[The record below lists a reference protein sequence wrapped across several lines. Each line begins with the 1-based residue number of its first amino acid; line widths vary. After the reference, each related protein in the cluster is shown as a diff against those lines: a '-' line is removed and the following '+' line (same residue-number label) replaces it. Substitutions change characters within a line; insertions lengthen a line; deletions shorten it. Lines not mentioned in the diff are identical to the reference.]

1 MMKPATRERGIS
13 VIGTLIL
20 GMILMQAA
28 PSDSAAQ
35 QPNQPT
41 QQPAPTAQ
49 STQPVNAKPV
59 EAALP
64 DKKKELLKIRRI
76 FVENFGESE
85 AAQQLQAMLVTSLT
99 ESNKFTVTED
109 KAKADAILKGFAG
122 EKTFQETHAYGS
134 GTAVSTAAGGH
145 SASVSGS
152 GGTFSGSAGGG
163 FHSVAGAMN
172 DSSVNTETIDSAKA
186 SVRLV
191 NQDGDVIWTSTQESK
206 GAKFKGASAD
216 VADKIVKQLIHDI
229 AKAEKPTTGESEAK

>member
-1 MMKPATRERGIS
+1 MRERGIS

-20 GMILMQAA
+20 GMMLMQTA
-28 PSDSAAQ
+28 PSGAAAQ
-35 QPNQPT
+35 RP
-41 QQPAPTAQ
+41 AQ
-49 STQPVNAKPV
+49 STQQTAPAAQSSQTVASKPA
-59 EAALP
+59 EAPLP
-64 DKKKELLKIRRI
+64 DKQKELLKIRRI
-76 FVENFGESE
+76 FVENFGEGE

-109 KAKADAILKGFAG
+109 RTKADAILKGFAG

-152 GGTFSGSAGGG
+152 GGTFSGSSSGG

-186 SVRLV
+186 SVRLI

-216 VADKIVKQLIHDI
+216 VADKIVKQLIRDI
-229 AKAEKPTTGESEAK
+229 AKAGKPSTSESEAK